1 MRSFPISVDGK
12 LADKSFPSKPQDLDL
27 IRKELE
33 LEGKIVAVGVDRI
46 DYTKGIIER
55 ILAIDRFFEKYPQY
69 KNKFVFIQLTAPSRT
84 HIKRYHDLMGEIDE
98 LIEKKNWK
106 HSNGNWQPIIYL
118 KRHFSPEEI
127 TPYYELADICIV
139 SSLHDGMNLVAK
151 EYIAAKADLNG
162 MLILSKFTGAAREL
176 LDAIQINPYSTE
188 EFADSIKL
196 AIEMSKEEKSKR
208 MEKMRDTIKEN
219 NIYRWAANIMI
230 ELTGLKKVA

>member
-1 MRSFPISVDGK
+1 
-12 LADKSFPSKPQDLDL
+12 LA
-27 IRKELE
+27 
-33 LEGKIVAVGVDRI
+33 
-46 DYTKGIIER
+46 
-55 ILAIDRFFEKYPQY
+55 
-69 KNKFVFIQLTAPSRT
+69 APSRT

-98 LIEKKNWK
+98 LIEKTNWK

-127 TPYYELADICIV
+127 APYYELADICIV

-162 MLILSKFTGAAREL
+162 VLILSEFTGAAREL
-176 LDAIQINPYSTE
+176 LDALHINPYSIE

-196 AIEMSKEEKSKR
+196 AIEMPQEEKNKR

-219 NIYRWAANIMI
+219 NIYRWAANIII
-230 ELTGLKKVA
+230 ELTGLKKTV